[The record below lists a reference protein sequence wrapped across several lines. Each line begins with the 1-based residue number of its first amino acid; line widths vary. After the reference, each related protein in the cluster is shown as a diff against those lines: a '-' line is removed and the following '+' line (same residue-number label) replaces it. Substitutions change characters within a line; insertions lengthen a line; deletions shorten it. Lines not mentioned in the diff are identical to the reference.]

1 MPSIT
6 THHMFSKE
14 ILKHLKED
22 ELNRFNEKLDLY
34 YTFAQSHDYL
44 FYYTFGKNKKEI
56 NRFGHHAH
64 WNKTQDYLINIIK
77 YIQET
82 QQENNPELLAYLY
95 GSITH
100 YVLDTTCHPFIF
112 YKTGIYRKNEPETR
126 KYFGGHNR
134 IEKDLDAYYYKK
146 YTGKDY
152 NHCNVTKE
160 IIGKPIFSDNLI
172 TSISKVYKDTYNKDN
187 IGYYYQKGVNNA
199 RVIYNLVINDRFG
212 IKKSFY
218 KFLDLIINKNQK
230 YISTY
235 STYIKNPNLN
245 YLNLENKEWNH
256 PSKPEIKYNHSFEDL
271 FNISVDKSIKI
282 IREINKVLYSNKSIE
297 EILEYI
303 PNLDYSTGLPLD
315 NNCSSRYFEY

>member
-1 MPSIT
+1 
-6 THHMFSKE
+6 MFSKE

-112 YKTGIYRKNEPETR
+112 YKTGIYRKNKPETR

-172 TSISKVYKDTYNKDN
+172 TSISKAYKDTYNKDN